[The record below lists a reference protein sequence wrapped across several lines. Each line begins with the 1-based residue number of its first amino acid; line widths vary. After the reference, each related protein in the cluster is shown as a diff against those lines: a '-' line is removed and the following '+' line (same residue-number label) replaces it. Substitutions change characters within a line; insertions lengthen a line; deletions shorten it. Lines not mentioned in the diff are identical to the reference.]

1 MVSEWSPT
9 LSNMRGRGRRN
20 EKRLNREEKWA
31 NQRNQCYLFKN
42 RIPPARV
49 NQSSPL
55 CSVSKACAY
64 DFRMVSRHRYNQF
77 HKMPCGF
84 SETYRLYAH
93 AGRRGGG
100 KRENFFFFPLF
111 FSFFFFSVVH
121 SETVAISAAL
131 FAHAGHTRAPRGDRW
146 TLSLSRS
153 MAGEVSRSRR

>member
-20 EKRLNREEKWA
+20 EKCLNREEKWA

-64 DFRMVSRHRYNQF
+64 DFRMVSRHRCNQF

-100 KRENFFFFPLF
+100 ERERTSSSSRFFFLF
-111 FSFFFFSVVH
+111 FSDVR